1 MIEFLA
7 SVASAEGWLLRVA
20 YPVTLIAYIRVG
32 WLREWPLFCGWLLA
46 ATIHGAA
53 SGTGAQTA
61 PYGDAVVGIALLLA
75 AGEAGWKL
83 VCWPK
88 PDISMIVAAGAF
100 CALTVAWTGADAYF
114 AIFQPR
120 VLLRSMVFG
129 LSLPILVY
137 LLMRPTVLPWRK
149 RQAWGMVIVGWSAYV
164 TVARPGECLIDWLL
178 LMVIS
183 STGMMLA
190 LLNWWWSIW
199 CAIREVRGPAGVR
212 AAPADSRRGTDTG
225 SAYQTPAPI
234 VL

>member
-1 MIEFLA
+1 MTDFLS
-7 SVASAEGWLLRVA
+7 SVAVWEGWLLRVA
-20 YPVTLIAYIRVG
+20 YPVTLIAYVRVG
-32 WLREWPLFCGWLLA
+32 WLREWPLFCGWLLT
-46 ATIHGAA
+46 ATVHGAA
-53 SGTGAQTA
+53 SGAGAQTA
-61 PYGDAVVGIALLLA
+61 PYADAVVGIMLLLA
-75 AGEAGWKL
+75 AGEAWWKL
-83 VCWPK
+83 ICQPK
-88 PDISMIVAAGAF
+88 LDISMIVAAGAF

-129 LSLPILVY
+129 LSIPMLAY

-190 LLNWWWSIW
+190 LLN
-199 CAIREVRGPAGVR
+199 
-212 AAPADSRRGTDTG
+212 
-225 SAYQTPAPI
+225 
-234 VL
+234 